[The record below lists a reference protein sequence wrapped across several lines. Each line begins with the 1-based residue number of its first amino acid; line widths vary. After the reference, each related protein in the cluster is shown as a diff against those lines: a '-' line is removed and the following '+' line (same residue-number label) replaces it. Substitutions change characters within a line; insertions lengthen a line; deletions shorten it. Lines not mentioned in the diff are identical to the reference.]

1 MQENANIGKTR
12 EGWTEKLKKKDAVSR
27 LRVVL
32 RVAREVLWSGAGFL
46 FGQGSMLFGTNPLG
60 IALLCASQGH
70 ILSIL
75 AGLILGAVFSEEQP
89 WVLIATYLAAALVR
103 AVSAW
108 LADSR
113 ESRRQ
118 PLPDHIREKLRKK
131 ETDKPIEADITIP
144 KTRMARF
151 RARLASSS
159 VSETFGVLRD
169 EVRNLFSESVLLRMV
184 TAAVCMLIV
193 SLFRVIGGG
202 FRYYDLFAAFFSVF
216 AAPAAVMVY
225 SVKLGNRREL
235 RTLYALSTGALLF
248 SAVWASDS
256 LLLGVVPLSAFFAL
270 FLSLWVAHR
279 AGTVGGVAA
288 AILAGLAHDPMSIP
302 AYLLAVLIYAL
313 ASTRK
318 KTDFGIPLAV
328 LAALGWSVYAHGVS
342 VLVPLLFAN
351 LTAGALLT
359 VLTHWNLPDVGSAD
373 AVTVPTS
380 AADDAVRLRYAIN
393 RHEDANDRLRGI
405 SDAFSSLS
413 EMFYNLSDRL
423 RRPTTLD
430 LHRLCDSSFDRFC
443 PDCPN
448 KTVCWGFEYADTLEV
463 LGDLAS
469 ALHTRGTVTEK
480 QFSPTLQH
488 RCPSM
493 APILADI
500 NRGCSKL
507 TGDLLRDN
515 RTEIFAMDYEA
526 AANIINDALEED
538 DGEYRLDSD
547 LAARI
552 GEYLASAGI
561 SAQSVVVYGNRLR
574 RIIVRGV
581 SVDQAT
587 VTAETLRSDLGEMC
601 GLELSSPTFEVDG
614 SICMMTLCTR
624 KKFSV
629 NGAQKCLSADGGV
642 SGDAVSLFSNRK
654 DYFYALIN
662 DGMGS
667 GHDAALT
674 SNLCSVFLEKMLR
687 AGNRAGTSLR
697 MLNNMILSR
706 TQNNSAAECSSTVD
720 LLEFD
725 LVTGVGFFMKSGA
738 APSFVVRG
746 STVHRIQS
754 GTVPIGILR
763 NTEAQTSEFSLK
775 AGDMV
780 VLISDGIQQNDPD
793 GEWLLNYLAGAGE
806 KEPEEIVNRI
816 CLHASTGEEPRD
828 DCSAIALRIADD
840 DGK

>member
-1 MQENANIGKTR
+1 MQEEIKAPRK
-12 EGWTEKLKKKDAVSR
+12 GWTEKLKQKDAASR
-27 LRVVL
+27 LGVVL
-32 RVAREVLWSGAGFL
+32 RVLREVIWAGAGFL

-60 IALLCASQGH
+60 IALLCASSGH
-70 ILSIL
+70 IVPIL

-89 WVLIATYLAAALVR
+89 WVLIVTYVAAALIR
-103 AVSAW
+103 AVSAR
-108 LADSR
+108 LADSH
-113 ESRRQ
+113 ESRRRM
-118 PLPDHIREKLRKK
+118 LPAHIRNKLHKT
-131 ETDKPIEADITIP
+131 EADKPSASESVRP
-144 KTRMARF
+144 QSRMARL
-151 RARLASSS
+151 RAKITSSS
-159 VSETFGVLRD
+159 GAELFSALRN
-169 EVRNLFSESVLLRMV
+169 EIRSLFSEWVLLRMV
-184 TAAVCMLIV
+184 TAATCMLIV

-202 FRYYDLFAAFFSVF
+202 FRYYDLFAAFFAVF
-216 AAPAAVMVY
+216 AAPAAVLVY
-225 SVKLGNRREL
+225 SVWLEGRREL
-235 RTLYALSTGALLF
+235 RFLYLLSAGALLF

-256 LLLGVVPLSAFFAL
+256 LLFGIVPLSAFFAL
-270 FLSLWVAHR
+270 FLSLWATHR
-279 AGTVGGVAA
+279 VGAIGGVAA

-302 AYLLAVLIYAL
+302 AYLIAVLIYAL
-313 ASTRK
+313 ANLRK
-318 KTDFGIPLAV
+318 KTDLGIPLAV
-328 LAALGWSVYAHGVS
+328 FAALGWSIYAHGFS
-342 VLVPLLFAN
+342 VLVPLLFSN
-351 LTAGALLT
+351 LTAGALMT
-359 VLTHWNLPDVGSAD
+359 VLSHLGETA
-373 AVTVPTS
+373 APTEN
-380 AADDAVRLRYAIN
+380 AANIPTAGDTAVRLRYATN
-393 RHEDANDRLRGI
+393 RHDETNDRLRRI

-430 LHRLCDSSFDRFC
+430 LHRLCDASFDRFC
-443 PDCPN
+443 PNCPN
-448 KTVCWGFEYADTLEV
+448 KTVCWGLEYADTLEV
-463 LGDLAS
+463 LGGLAS

-480 QFSPTLQH
+480 QISPALLH

-493 APILADI
+493 TAILADI
-500 NRGCSKL
+500 NHGCSEL
-507 TGDLLRDN
+507 TGELLRDN

-538 DGEYRLDSD
+538 NGEYRLDAKLSSG
-547 LAARI
+547 I
-552 GEYLASAGI
+552 CEYLASAGI
-561 SAQSVVVYGNRLR
+561 SAQSVVVYGGRLR
-574 RIIVRGV
+574 RVIVRGV
-581 SVDQAT
+581 NVDQAT
-587 VTAETLRSDLGEMC
+587 VTAETLRNDLGEMC

-614 SICMMTLCTR
+614 SVCTMILHTR
-624 KKFSV
+624 KRFSV
-629 NGAQKCLSADGGV
+629 NGAQKCLSADGGI

-697 MLNNMILSR
+697 MLNNMVLSR

-725 LVTGVGFFMKSGA
+725 LVTGVGSFIKSGA

-754 GTVPIGILR
+754 GTAPIGILR
-763 NTEAQTSEFSLK
+763 NTEAQTSRFTLK
-775 AGDMV
+775 TGDTV

-793 GEWLLNYLAGAGE
+793 CEWLLNYLAGAGE

-828 DCSAIALRIADD
+828 DCSAIALRIGED
-840 DGK
+840 KT